1 MTRFFCIAL
10 TIVFFLISCAEDI
23 LSPTVEIV
31 QPGNGETV
39 SGTVEIVAEADDDLG
54 VEKVEIY
61 IDDTLRSEIIIEPF
75 SYTWNTLV
83 LPDNSSHRLQARAYD
98 AADNEGISPIVTV
111 VVNNS
116 IPPLYVPK
124 DGVKSK
130 HFTYFLTRY

>member
-1 MTRFFCIAL
+1 MAKILWITCVIVVFL
-10 TIVFFLISCAEDI
+10 TGCGEDI

-31 QPGNGETV
+31 QPGNGDTV
-39 SGTVEIVAEADDDLG
+39 SGNVTILAEADDDLG

-116 IPPLYVPK
+116 IPPWYVLEQSN
-124 DGVKSK
+124 VQ
-130 HFTYFLTRY
+130 R